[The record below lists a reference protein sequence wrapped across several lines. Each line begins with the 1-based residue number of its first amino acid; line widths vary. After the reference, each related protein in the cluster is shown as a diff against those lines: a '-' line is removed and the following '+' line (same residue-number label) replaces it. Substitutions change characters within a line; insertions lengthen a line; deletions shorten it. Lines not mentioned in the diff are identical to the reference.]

1 RQIHV
6 GGVAVGG
13 GAPVSIQSMTITKT
27 ADVEGTLQ
35 QIYALAA
42 AGCDIVRCTCNEA
55 EAAEGLA
62 QIVPRSP
69 IPVIADI
76 HHQYRMA
83 LAALEAGVQG
93 LRLNPGN
100 IRRPEHIKA
109 VAEECRDRGVPI
121 RIGVNGGSLD
131 PKLYEKYGG
140 KVTPEAMVESAQ
152 QELAYFAEVGFDDVK
167 ISVKASNVML
177 MIEAYRQLSEV
188 TDHPLHLG
196 VTEAGPL
203 PGGLVK
209 ATAGIA
215 TLLAEGIGDTIR
227 YSLTADPIEEAR
239 AGRQLLEAMVES
251 AMREIAYFEEVDFDL
266 VKISVKA
273 SSVPLM
279 VEAYRQLSAVTDFPL
294 HLGVT
299 EAGPPP
305 AGLVKGT
312 AGIATLLMEGI
323 GDTIRYSLTADPVEE
338 AKAGRQLLEALGL
351 RERKNVDLIACPS
364 CGRAEVDVIDIAQRA
379 MEAFGERQLP
389 LQVAVMGCVVNGP
402 GEAREADLGIAAG
415 NKRGHL
421 FVKGRNIAV
430 VPESEMVEALVEWA
444 EFINEHGTEAAIARA
459 DTALAEREAAKDR
472 SMLLD
477 AQGSDAN
484 HADEKI
490 VEIRKTVSG

>member
-1 RQIHV
+1 MDVTEWRSERRPTKQIHV

-13 GAPVSIQSMTITKT
+13 GAPITIQSMTITKT

-35 QIYALAA
+35 QIYSLAA
-42 AGCDIVRCTCNEA
+42 AGCDIVRCTCNEQ

-76 HHQYRMA
+76 HHQYKMA
-83 LAALEAGVQG
+83 LAAIEAGVHG

-109 VAEECRDRGVPI
+109 VATEARDRSLPI
-121 RIGVNGGSLD
+121 RIGVNAGSLD
-131 PKLYEKYGG
+131 PALYEKHGG
-140 KVTPEAMVESAQ
+140 PTPEAMVESAL
-152 QELAYFAEVGFDDVK
+152 QEIAYFDEVGFDL
-167 ISVKASNVML
+167 I
-177 MIEAYRQLSEV
+177 
-188 TDHPLHLG
+188 
-196 VTEAGPL
+196 
-203 PGGLVK
+203 
-209 ATAGIA
+209 
-215 TLLAEGIGDTIR
+215 
-227 YSLTADPIEEAR
+227 
-239 AGRQLLEAMVES
+239 
-251 AMREIAYFEEVDFDL
+251 
-266 VKISVKA
+266 KISVKA

-279 VEAYRQLSAVTDFPL
+279 VEAYRQLSGVTDYPL

-305 AGLVKGT
+305 AGLLKAT

-338 AKAGRQLLEALGL
+338 ARAGRQLLEALGL

-364 CGRAEVDVIDIAQRA
+364 CGRAEVDVIDVAQRA
-379 MEAFGERQLP
+379 MAAFGERELS

-430 VPESEMVEALVEWA
+430 VPESEMVDALVEWA
-444 EFINEHGTEAAIARA
+444 EFINEHGVDAAIAKA
-459 DTALAEREAAKDR
+459 DTALAEREAARDR
-472 SMLLD
+472 SALLTAKGD
-477 AQGSDAN
+477 DAN
-484 HADEKI
+484 HAAEKI
-490 VEIRKTVSG
+490 VEIRKISGA